1 LDQGSGQVVCVSL
14 AIILPTFAGVGPI
27 KIYSFVSAINLQMRQ
42 IILYNPIDM
51 VCQVVYK
58 INMQNNKIER
68 KQMSKIRM
76 NTELRNKLFGKIK
89 HTFENED
96 TQEREAFLQ
105 ARENVDQQY
114 TMASELAK
122 EVVERS
128 YPTDDVA
135 TLRHFK
141 KKYGQPCDVVA
152 KDKCFYFAHNEGV
165 DDEGEPTE
173 TKSHFDFGLFGNLNG
188 TEYDN
193 EQGKK
198 FAVAYYRE
206 ELKAKDCNP
215 DIYAQ
220 QNENKDNPHKTKHVD
235 ECMKALGYSGSYG
248 SGGNEIG
255 MAKDFNSNYY
265 LDVIGTSYCRSRA
278 IACTKNEYEQFET
291 WRIAKGNLV
300 VNHQKWID
308 TIQKQCD
315 QLKIGLKAYRYLSE
329 GIELATELGI
339 QVDEAELIRTNST
352 GLTIYNPSNLASM
365 IKGMKNKNQS
375 REAKILA
382 RKQYEES
389 LN

>member
-1 LDQGSGQVVCVSL
+1 
-14 AIILPTFAGVGPI
+14 
-27 KIYSFVSAINLQMRQ
+27 
-42 IILYNPIDM
+42 
-51 VCQVVYK
+51 
-58 INMQNNKIER
+58 
-68 KQMSKIRM
+68 M
-76 NTELRNKLFGKIK
+76 NTELRNKLFNKIK
-89 HTFENED
+89 DVFENED

-105 ARENVDQQY
+105 ARESVDHHY
-114 TMASELAK
+114 KYASELAK
-122 EVVERS
+122 LVVERA
-128 YPTDDVA
+128 YPPEDVSV
-135 TLRHFK
+135 LRSFK

-152 KDKCFYFAHNEGV
+152 KDKCFYFAHNE
-165 DDEGEPTE
+165 DLDEDGDAKE

-188 TEYDN
+188 SEYSD
-193 EQGKK
+193 EDGQK
-198 FAVAYYRE
+198 FATAYFRE
-206 ELKAKDCNP
+206 DLKAMDCNP

-220 QNENKDNPHKTKHVD
+220 QSENKDNPHKTKHVD
-235 ECMKALGYSGSYG
+235 ACLKALGH
-248 SGGNEIG
+248 SGGGNYNGGDHNG
-255 MAKDFNSNYY
+255 MAKVFDDQYY

-278 IACTKNEYEQFET
+278 IACTKDEYEQFEA

-300 VNHQKWID
+300 TKHQTWID

-382 RKQYEES
+382 RKKYEES
-389 LN
+389 IN

>member
-1 LDQGSGQVVCVSL
+1 
-14 AIILPTFAGVGPI
+14 
-27 KIYSFVSAINLQMRQ
+27 
-42 IILYNPIDM
+42 
-51 VCQVVYK
+51 
-58 INMQNNKIER
+58 MQNKNNNQKGT
-68 KQMSKIRM
+68 MTKIRM
-76 NTELRNKLFGKIK
+76 NTELRNKLFNKIK
-89 HTFENED
+89 NVFENED
-96 TQEREAFLQ
+96 TQEKEAFLQ
-105 ARENVDQQY
+105 SREDVDRQY
-114 TMASELAK
+114 EQAHRLAVD
-122 EVVERS
+122 VVERS
-128 YPTDDVA
+128 YPPEDVA
-135 TLRHFK
+135 VLRTFK
-141 KKYGQPCDVVA
+141 KKYGSPCDVVA

-188 TEYDN
+188 SEYDR
-193 EQGKK
+193 EEGKK
-198 FAVAYYRE
+198 FAVAYFRE
-206 ELKAKDCNP
+206 DLKAMDCNP

-220 QNENKDNPHKTKHVD
+220 QNDKPDNPHKTKHVD
-235 ECMKALGYSGSYG
+235 ECMKAIGYSGNSYHSDSNSSNNNG
-248 SGGNEIG
+248 L
-255 MAKDFNSNYY
+255 AKTFDDQYY

-278 IACTKNEYEQFET
+278 IACTKDEYEQFET

-308 TIQKQCD
+308 TIMKQCD

-339 QVDEAELIRTNST
+339 QLDEAELIRTNST

-382 RKQYEES
+382 RKKYEES

>member
-1 LDQGSGQVVCVSL
+1 
-14 AIILPTFAGVGPI
+14 
-27 KIYSFVSAINLQMRQ
+27 
-42 IILYNPIDM
+42 
-51 VCQVVYK
+51 
-58 INMQNNKIER
+58 
-68 KQMSKIRM
+68 M
-76 NTELRNKLFGKIK
+76 NTELRNKLFNKIK

-96 TQEREAFLQ
+96 TQEREAYLQ
-105 ARENVDQQY
+105 AREYVDEQY
-114 TMASELAK
+114 ATAHQLAK
-122 EVVERS
+122 EVVSRS
-128 YPTDDVA
+128 YPPEDVA

-141 KKYGQPCDVVA
+141 NKYGSPCDVVA
-152 KDKCFYFAHNEGV
+152 KDKCFYFAHNEDT
-165 DDEGEPTE
+165 DDEGETTE

-188 TEYDN
+188 SEYQDY
-193 EQGKK
+193 EGKK
-198 FAVAYYRE
+198 FAVAYFRE
-206 ELKAKDCNP
+206 ELKAMDCNP

-220 QNENKDNPHKTKHVD
+220 QEGKDENPHKTKHVD
-235 ECMKALGYSGSYG
+235 QCMKALGHTGSNYG
-248 SGGNEIG
+248 SDNDGIG
-255 MAKDFNSNYY
+255 MNKTFNAPYY

-278 IACTKNEYEQFET
+278 IACTKNEYEKFEE

-300 VNHQKWID
+300 AKHQTWID
-308 TIQKQCD
+308 TITKQCD